1 MSGCIFCSI
10 ARGEAEA
17 SVVRT
22 EGDYLAFMD
31 IFPFRPG
38 HVLVI
43 PKRHAQ
49 WVHELEPAEQGE
61 LFRIGARVAAA
72 VRRSSIPSDDLHFLI
87 NDGPAANQTV
97 PHVHLH
103 VVPRRRGDLPSV
115 VAELAKRPIVTLLGQ
130 APRAL
135 LDRQAATI
143 AAALDGV

>member
-1 MSGCIFCSI
+1 MGECIFCAI
-10 ARGEAEA
+10 VRGEAEA
-17 SVVRT
+17 SVVLD

-49 WVHELEPAEQGE
+49 WVHELEPDEHGE
-61 LFRIGARVAAA
+61 LFRVGARVAAA
-72 VRRSSIPSDDLHFLI
+72 VRRSPVPSDDLHFLI

-103 VVPRRRGDLPSV
+103 VVPRRRGDLPMV
-115 VAELAKRPIVTLLGQ
+115 LAGLAKRPVVTLLGQ
-130 APRAL
+130 SPRAV

-143 AAALDGV
+143 AGAL